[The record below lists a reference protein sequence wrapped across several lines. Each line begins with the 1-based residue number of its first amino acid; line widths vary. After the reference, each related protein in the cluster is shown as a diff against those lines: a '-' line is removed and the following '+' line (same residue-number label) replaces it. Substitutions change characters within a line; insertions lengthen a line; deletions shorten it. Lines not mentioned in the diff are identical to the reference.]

1 METLVMKRTIIVGM
15 ALLSSIA
22 VGAPTYAKALVFKYS
37 DQVSIYISSMPC
49 GIEKY
54 KETFPYAAR
63 AVKTVN
69 GKKDYLAGC
78 FTGKDE
84 AVFIQ
89 WQDINGKPSDQ
100 TIIPA
105 DQFQNVEEMI

>member
-1 METLVMKRTIIVGM
+1 MEAFLMKRAMIGLV
-15 ALLSSIA
+15 LLSSVA
-22 VGAPTYAKALVFKYS
+22 VAAPTYAKALVFKYS
-37 DQVSIYISSMPC
+37 DQVSIYITSVPC

-54 KETFPYAAR
+54 KDTFPYAAK

-84 AVFIQ
+84 AVIIQ